1 MYQKILVPVDGSITS
16 NSALQEAVKLAK
28 RLDACLELVYVYED
42 AIYLVDENYFNYE
55 ELQKRSTAA
64 ARKYLPKLPQWS
76 AHPVFQSKPDWFNRT
91 MSGSPVFW

>member
-55 ELQKRSTAA
+55 ELQKNDPQQQRENTCRSC
-64 ARKYLPKLPQWS
+64 R
-76 AHPVFQSKPDWFNRT
+76 
-91 MSGSPVFW
+91 SGQRIRYSSRNQIGSIEQ